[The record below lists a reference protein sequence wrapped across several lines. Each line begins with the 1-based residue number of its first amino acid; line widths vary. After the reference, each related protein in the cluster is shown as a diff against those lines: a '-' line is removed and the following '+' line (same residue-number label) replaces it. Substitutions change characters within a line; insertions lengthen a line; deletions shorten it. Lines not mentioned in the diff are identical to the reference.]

1 MNSCAIC
8 ADEGA
13 KSHVAVRAPIVLAV
27 DTVGVELFLIDSFAK
42 VSAYLSTLNITL

>member
-42 VSAYLSTLNITL
+42 VSAYLSTLNVTL